1 MRKHIILSLC
11 AAAALLMSCSSS
23 EDSVE
28 PSTPTTPTDNNVA
41 VVITTDIVTRTT
53 PAKSLFASGDAMN
66 VWAKSYGS
74 PSANDIVAN
83 IRANYNGSAWTLD
96 PGVYLD
102 KDKQKNAFIYAV
114 YPYQSE
120 FASTPGRLT
129 IDATTQNDY
138 LYSGSYVPVTVT
150 TNTAKLNMKHAMSLA
165 AFNIFTDGYSG
176 AGKLQSLAISG
187 DSVYTKGV
195 MTVENGK
202 IRGTERGEIKVAF
215 DKQITAQRWSN
226 SMPRIW
232 VIPLP
237 FNTKST
243 KAYLKA
249 VIDGKEFNSVF
260 PEVEMKIGFQYSFH
274 LVLTDNGLEFIPDQ
288 TTTMALNFDEDEIAQ
303 LEGRGVLGVTYD
315 GSSEFSSVVMAGVNV
330 FGTVLWGDG
339 EKSTYEDGI
348 SHTFSTA
355 GSKKMIFETWN
366 STGFTIKNL
375 TGISEIDIS
384 GYE

>member
-120 FASTPGRLT
+120 FASSPGRLT

-215 DKQITAQRWSN
+215 DKQITAQGWSN

>member
-215 DKQITAQRWSN
+215 DKQITAQGWSN

-303 LEGRGVLGVTYD
+303 LEGRGVLGVTFD

>member
-120 FASTPGRLT
+120 FANTPGRLT

-215 DKQITAQRWSN
+215 DKQITAQGWSN

>member
-23 EDSVE
+23 E
-28 PSTPTTPTDNNVA
+28 STPTTPTDNNVA

-215 DKQITAQRWSN
+215 DKQITAQGWSN

>member
-215 DKQITAQRWSN
+215 DKQITAQGWSN

-249 VIDGKEFNSVF
+249 VIDGKEFNSLF

>member
-11 AAAALLMSCSSS
+11 AVAALLMSCSSS

-215 DKQITAQRWSN
+215 DKQITAQGWSN

>member
-41 VVITTDIVTRTT
+41 VVITTDIDTRTT

-215 DKQITAQRWSN
+215 DKQITAQGWSN

>member
-83 IRANYNGSAWTLD
+83 IRANYNGSSWTLD

-215 DKQITAQRWSN
+215 DKQITAQGWSN

>member
-1 MRKHIILSLC
+1 
-11 AAAALLMSCSSS
+11 
-23 EDSVE
+23 
-28 PSTPTTPTDNNVA
+28 VA

-120 FASTPGRLT
+120 FANTPGRLT

-215 DKQITAQRWSN
+215 DKQITAQGWSN

-274 LVLTDNGLEFIPDQ
+274 LVLTNNGLEFIPDQ

>member
-176 AGKLQSLAISG
+176 AGQLQSLAISG

-215 DKQITAQRWSN
+215 DKQITAQGWSN

-303 LEGRGVLGVTYD
+303 LEGRGVLGVTFD

>member
-23 EDSVE
+23 E
-28 PSTPTTPTDNNVA
+28 STPTTPTDNNVA

-83 IRANYNGSAWTLD
+83 IRANYNGSAWTLE

-215 DKQITAQRWSN
+215 DKQITAQGWSN

>member
-83 IRANYNGSAWTLD
+83 IRANYNGRAWTLD

-215 DKQITAQRWSN
+215 DKQITAQGWSN

>member
-28 PSTPTTPTDNNVA
+28 PSTPTTP

-83 IRANYNGSAWTLD
+83 IRANYNGSAWTLN

-202 IRGTERGEIKVAF
+202 IHGTERGEIKVAF
-215 DKQITAQRWSN
+215 DKQITAQGWSN

>member
-215 DKQITAQRWSN
+215 DKQITAQGWSN

-288 TTTMALNFDEDEIAQ
+288 TTTMALKFDEDEIAQ
-303 LEGRGVLGVTYD
+303 LEGRGVLGVTFD

>member
-215 DKQITAQRWSN
+215 DKQITAQGWSN

-274 LVLTDNGLEFIPDQ
+274 LVLTNNGLEFIPDQ

>member
-215 DKQITAQRWSN
+215 DKQITAQGWSN

-366 STGFTIKNL
+366 STGFTIKDL

>member
-215 DKQITAQRWSN
+215 DKQITAQGWSN

-355 GSKKMIFETWN
+355 GSKKMFFETWN

>member
-215 DKQITAQRWSN
+215 DKQITAQGWSN

-355 GSKKMIFETWN
+355 GSKKIIFETWN

-375 TGISEIDIS
+375 AGISEIDIS

>member
-215 DKQITAQRWSN
+215 DKQITAQGWSN

-355 GSKKMIFETWN
+355 GSKKIIFETWN

>member
-165 AFNIFTDGYSG
+165 AFNIFTDG
-176 AGKLQSLAISG
+176 I
-187 DSVYTKGV
+187 
-195 MTVENGK
+195 
-202 IRGTERGEIKVAF
+202 
-215 DKQITAQRWSN
+215 
-226 SMPRIW
+226 
-232 VIPLP
+232 
-237 FNTKST
+237 
-243 KAYLKA
+243 
-249 VIDGKEFNSVF
+249 
-260 PEVEMKIGFQYSFH
+260 
-274 LVLTDNGLEFIPDQ
+274 
-288 TTTMALNFDEDEIAQ
+288 
-303 LEGRGVLGVTYD
+303 
-315 GSSEFSSVVMAGVNV
+315 
-330 FGTVLWGDG
+330 
-339 EKSTYEDGI
+339 
-348 SHTFSTA
+348 
-355 GSKKMIFETWN
+355 
-366 STGFTIKNL
+366 
-375 TGISEIDIS
+375 
-384 GYE
+384 

>member
-215 DKQITAQRWSN
+215 DKQITAQGWSN

-375 TGISEIDIS
+375 SGISEIDIS

>member
-215 DKQITAQRWSN
+215 DKQITAQGWSN